1 MSKLIDII
9 KRAITLEITDLHF
22 HEGKRP
28 YVRQL
33 TKIIK
38 LYNEDIVV
46 HNDFI
51 EFFDSLEISN
61 EKKDELHKNGSFD
74 LGLVIP
80 EVGNLRLNVYYQQN
94 KLACSI
100 RLLPSSIPSFYSLNL
115 PEELLRITKMQSGL
129 VLITGLTGTGK
140 TTTIASLINEIN
152 MQQAKHIITIED
164 PIEYHYPEGHSL
176 VSQREVGADCPN
188 FCEGLRAS
196 LRQDPDVIVIGEMR
210 DKETIL
216 TAIEAAE
223 SGHLVLSTLHTG
235 STASTIDRIISYF
248 SDEEKNHI
256 CSKLSMI
263 LSVVVSQQLLVGKTY
278 DTIYPCQE
286 IMFMNDSI
294 RNLIR
299 EGKCH
304 QIYSFLQIGKDYGC
318 ITLEEMLTKLVIE
331 EKITKETALSHCN
344 NPSALEGYF
353 RQYRIN

>member
-1 MSKLIDII
+1 MSKIIDIT
-9 KRAITLEITDLHF
+9 KRAIKLEITDIHF

-28 YVRQL
+28 YIRQL
-33 TKIIK
+33 SKIIK
-38 LYNEDIVV
+38 LYNEDIITKT
-46 HNDFI
+46 DF
-51 EFFDSLEISN
+51 EDFMNYLGVSS
-61 EKKDELHKNGSFD
+61 EKKVELHNNGSFD
-74 LGLVIP
+74 LGLALP
-80 EVGNLRLNVYYQQN
+80 DVGNLRLNLFRQQN
-94 KLACSI
+94 KYACSI
-100 RLLPSSIPSFYSLNL
+100 RLLPNEIPSFSKLNL
-115 PEELLRITKMQSGL
+115 PNELLRIANMQSGL

-140 TTTIASLINEIN
+140 TTTIASIINEIN
-152 MQQAKHIITIED
+152 FHQAKHIITIED
-164 PIEYHYPEGHSL
+164 PIEYHYPDGHSL

-188 FCEGLRAS
+188 FCEGLRAA

-235 STASTIDRIISYF
+235 STSTTIDRIISYF

-256 CSKLSMI
+256 CSKLSLI
-263 LSVVVSQQLLVGKTY
+263 LSVVVSQQLLIGASY

-286 IMFMNDSI
+286 IMFINDSI

-299 EGKCH
+299 ESKCH
-304 QIYSFLQIGKDYGC
+304 QIYSFLQLGKDSGC
-318 ITLEEMLTKLVIE
+318 ITLEENLAILVAEGKISIE
-331 EKITKETALSHCN
+331 VARTHCN